1 MKKPVKKPVAKK
13 AVKKV
18 SKPAVKAAKP
28 KKAPAKKPTKKAVKK
43 TAKKPALKIAPF
55 PEAQLF
61 DQTATIPKSV
71 SVTPVNVPV
80 VTGYP
85 QFAPVRVTP
94 TAPVVQPSSFTTIS
108 ELVAREKHSG
118 NIASATLPTWQP

>member
-18 SKPAVKAAKP
+18 SKPAAKP
-28 KKAPAKKPTKKAVKK
+28 KKAPAKKPAKKAAKK
-43 TAKKPALKIAPF
+43 ATKKPALKIAPF

-61 DQTATIPKSV
+61 DQTKTFPTSV
-71 SVTPVNVPV
+71 SVAPAAAPVS
-80 VTGYP
+80 TYP
-85 QFAPVRVTP
+85 QFAPVRITSTAVT
-94 TAPVVQPSSFTTIS
+94 TPSSASTTIS
-108 ELVAREKHSG
+108 ELIAREKHSG

>member
-1 MKKPVKKPVAKK
+1 MKKPAKKPVAKK

-18 SKPAVKAAKP
+18 SKPAAKAAKP
-28 KKAPAKKPTKKAVKK
+28 KKAPAKKPAKKAVKK
-43 TAKKPALKIAPF
+43 AAKKPALKIAPF

-71 SVTPVNVPV
+71 SVAPDPAPVS
-80 VTGYP
+80 TYP
-85 QFAPVRVTP
+85 QFAPVRITSTAVT
-94 TAPVVQPSSFTTIS
+94 TPSSVSTTIS

>member
-13 AVKKV
+13 AVKKA
-18 SKPAVKAAKP
+18 SKPAAKP
-28 KKAPAKKPTKKAVKK
+28 KKAPAKKPAKKAVKK
-43 TAKKPALKIAPF
+43 AAKKPALKIAPF

-61 DQTATIPKSV
+61 DQIASSPKSV
-71 SVTPVNVPV
+71 SVTPVNIPV

-85 QFAPVRVTP
+85 QFAPVEVTP
-94 TAPVVQPSSFTTIS
+94 TAPAVQPYASTTIS

>member
-18 SKPAVKAAKP
+18 SKPAAKAAKP
-28 KKAPAKKPTKKAVKK
+28 KKAPAKKPAKKAAKK
-43 TAKKPALKIAPF
+43 AAKKPALKIAPF

-71 SVTPVNVPV
+71 SVTPAPAPV
-80 VTGYP
+80 STYP
-85 QFAPVRVTP
+85 QFAPVRITSTAVT
-94 TAPVVQPSSFTTIS
+94 TPSSVSTTIS
-108 ELVAREKHSG
+108 ELIAREKHSG

>member
-18 SKPAVKAAKP
+18 SKPAAKP
-28 KKAPAKKPTKKAVKK
+28 KKAPAKKPAKKAVKK
-43 TAKKPALKIAPF
+43 AAKKPALKIAPF

-61 DQTATIPKSV
+61 DQTSTIPKSV
-71 SVTPVNVPV
+71 SVTPAPV
-80 VTGYP
+80 AAPVSTYP
-85 QFAPVRVTP
+85 QFAPVRITSTAVT
-94 TAPVVQPSSFTTIS
+94 TPSSVSTTIS